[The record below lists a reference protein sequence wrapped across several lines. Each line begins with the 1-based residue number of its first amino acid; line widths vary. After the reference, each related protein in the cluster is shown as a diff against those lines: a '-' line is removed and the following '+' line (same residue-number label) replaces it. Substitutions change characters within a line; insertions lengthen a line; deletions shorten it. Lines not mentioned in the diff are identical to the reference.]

1 MKEEEAAIHNVQRG
15 LGFQSGSASNG
26 PKFLAVPAYNCMKF
40 NVDVRWVRAAAS
52 IAMSGP
58 FVEGEVSLL
67 WYVPH

>member
-1 MKEEEAAIHNVQRG
+1 MCKGVWAFRVDPRPM
-15 LGFQSGSASNG
+15 G

-58 FVEGEVSLL
+58 IVEGEVSLL
-67 WYVPH
+67 WYVPHQLEWSF